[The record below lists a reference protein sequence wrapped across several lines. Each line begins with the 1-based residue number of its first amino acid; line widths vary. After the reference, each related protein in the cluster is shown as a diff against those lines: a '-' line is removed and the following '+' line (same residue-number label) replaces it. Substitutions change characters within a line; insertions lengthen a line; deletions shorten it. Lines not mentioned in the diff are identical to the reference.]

1 MGEFERWLVATGV
14 RLARWG
20 ETIAAGRAPDETPV
34 TEAAPHGNPQGR
46 LQPSFSFTSGVLQ
59 PPGAHSLPVKS
70 LFSRHLAAGADV
82 ASVPAPALPALAAAP
97 RLGRALAIALASLV
111 ALLMW
116 DLAGWDLA
124 VVRLFGNANGFALRD
139 HWLTTGLLHQGGRWM
154 ATGMAVM
161 LLVNAARPLWPGLTR
176 RERWG
181 AVALTAV
188 SLLLIPLIKH
198 GSVTSCPWD
207 LAEFGGTARYVSHWR
222 FGVLDGGP
230 GHCFPSGHASSAFAF
245 FSLFFMLRR
254 AYPRQAQLALGGVL
268 VMGLLYG
275 TAQLARGAH
284 YPSHTLWT
292 GWICWALAVAAA
304 PYFRSRDADA
314 VTSR

>member
-1 MGEFERWLVATGV
+1 M
-14 RLARWG
+14 
-20 ETIAAGRAPDETPV
+20 
-34 TEAAPHGNPQGR
+34 
-46 LQPSFSFTSGVLQ
+46 
-59 PPGAHSLPVKS
+59 KS
-70 LFSRHLAAGADV
+70 LFSRRLAAGADAATV
-82 ASVPAPALPALAAAP
+82 SAPAISSIAAAP
-97 RLGRALAIALASLV
+97 RFGRALAIALAGFL
-111 ALLMW
+111 ALLLW

-139 HWLTTGLLHQGGRWM
+139 HWLTAGVLHQGGRWV

-161 LLVNAARPLWPGLTR
+161 LLVNAVRPLWPRLTR

-188 SLLLIPLIKH
+188 SLILIPLIKH
-198 GSVTSCPWD
+198 GSATSCPWD
-207 LAEFGGTARYVSHWR
+207 LAEFGGTARYVSHWS

-254 AYPRQAQLALGGVL
+254 AYPVQARLALMGVL
-268 VMGLLYG
+268 VMGVLYG
-275 TAQLARGAH
+275 GAQLARGAH

-292 GWICWALAVAAA
+292 AWICWALAVAAA